1 MHKRFIATETNLDI
15 LIHIAVSYVLVQKS
29 RESVKWTAQVA
40 NINEYVRVNAAE
52 SGNYSGSMLRFF
64 SEKKINAEIFSPKY

>member
-40 NINEYVRVNAAE
+40 NINEYVRVNAVE
-52 SGNYSGSMLRFF
+52 SGNYSGRMLRFF
-64 SEKKINAEIFSPKY
+64 SVKKINAEIFSPKY

>member
-1 MHKRFIATETNLDI
+1 MHKRFIATETDLDI

-40 NINEYVRVNAAE
+40 NINEYVRVHAAE
-52 SGNYSGSMLRFF
+52 PGISSGRTS
-64 SEKKINAEIFSPKY
+64 